1 VAGDPGGV
9 VQFEIRTPLDGA
21 AIRAHIQS
29 ALSRGLDEVEIAA
42 PRDER
47 LTIVA
52 NGPSALDAPLT
63 GPPGPSGPSPSS
75 RTLAINNA
83 LRLFVERGHAPDY
96 WMASDPQA
104 CVADYLHGAP
114 RDTVYLVASKCHPAV
129 FDALRDRRVVVWHCA
144 EPGTLDLLTGR
155 LVIQSSITVTLCAL
169 NLMPVLGFCR
179 LDTWG
184 WDGCYLADRDHAAA
198 QPHHRVRDITLEV
211 GPGQFATTASW
222 AAEAQ
227 ESRAPVPVPPAQ
239 RHRPRRRHDRRHPR
253 ALRVRPFLETS
264 QGLPRL
270 LRSNGVELADF
281 CF

>member
-29 ALSRGLDEVEIAA
+29 ALSRGLDEVQIAA

-52 NGPSALDAPLT
+52 NGPSALAAPPLLEVKTARGSLTEPLT
-63 GPPGPSGPSPSS
+63 ESLSPTGAPVKS

-83 LRLFVERGHAPDY
+83 LRLFVDRGLAPDY

-114 RDTVYLVASKCHPAV
+114 RETVYLVASKCHPTV
-129 FDALRDRRVVVWHCA
+129 FDALRDRRVVLWHCA
-144 EPGTLDLLTGR
+144 EPGTLDLLVGR
-155 LVIQSSITVTLCAL
+155 LVIQSNLTVTLCAL
-169 NLMPVLGFCR
+169 NLMPVLGYGG

-184 WDGCYLADRDHAAA
+184 WDGCYLDDRDHAAV
-198 QPHHRVRDITLEV
+198 QPHHRGRDITIEV
-211 GPGQFATTASW
+211 GPDQRFTTTASW

-227 ESRAPVPVPPAQ
+227 EAVRLFQAI
-239 RHRPRRRHDRRHPR
+239 PRDVTVHGGGMIAAILGRFGFG
-253 ALRVRPFLETS
+253 A
-264 QGLPRL
+264 
-270 LRSNGVELADF
+270 A
-281 CF
+281 

>member
-9 VQFEIRTPLDGA
+9 VQFELRTPLDGA

-52 NGPSALDAPLT
+52 NGPSALGAPMT
-63 GPPGPSGPSPSS
+63 G

-83 LRLFVERGHAPDY
+83 LRLFVERGRAPDY

-114 RDTVYLVASKCHPAV
+114 RETVYLVASKCHPAV
-129 FDALRDRRVVVWHCA
+129 FDALRDRRVVLWHCA

-169 NLMPVLGFCR
+169 NLMPVLGYGR

-184 WDGCYLADRDHAAA
+184 WDGCYLADRDHAAV
-198 QPHHRVRDITLEV
+198 QPHDRGRDITVEV
-211 GPGQFATTASW
+211 GPGQQFVSTTSW

-227 ESRAPVPVPPAQ
+227 EAVRLFQ
-239 RHRPRRRHDRRHPR
+239 TIPRDVTVHGGGMF
-253 ALRVRPFLETS
+253 AAILEQFGFGT
-264 QGLPRL
+264 
-270 LRSNGVELADF
+270 V
-281 CF
+281 